1 MKNCREVTR
10 LFSEG
15 LERPL
20 SLGERAHLKFHCM
33 MCGACRNFGDHM
45 QDLRQI
51 ARRFAK
57 DGDSSAQVDSG
68 PTQRLGQT

>member
-20 SLGERAHLKFHCM
+20 SLGERAHLKLHCM
-33 MCGACRNFGDHM
+33 MCVGCRNFGDQM

-57 DGDSSAQVDSG
+57 GSEPNSKDH
-68 PTQRLGQT
+68 RER

>member
-1 MKNCREVTR
+1 MKTCKEVTR
-10 LFSEG
+10 LFSDG

-20 SLGERAHLKFHCM
+20 SLGERAQLKFHCM

-57 DGDSSAQVDSG
+57 GPDSAPDD
-68 PTQRLGQT
+68 PPQR

>member
-20 SLGERAHLKFHCM
+20 SLGERAHLKFHCL

-57 DGDSSAQVDSG
+57 EGDPSAQVDHG
-68 PTQRLGQT
+68 PTQR

>member
-15 LERPL
+15 LERHL
-20 SLGERAHLKFHCM
+20 SLGERAHLKFHCL
-33 MCGACRNFGDHM
+33 MCGACRNFRDHM

-51 ARRFAK
+51 ARHFAK
-57 DGDSSAQVDSG
+57 EGDPSAQVDHG
-68 PTQRLGQT
+68 PTQR

>member
-20 SLGERAHLKFHCM
+20 SLGERAHLKFHCW
-33 MCGACRNFGDHM
+33 MCEGCRNFGDHM

-68 PTQRLGQT
+68 PTQRRRQA

>member
-10 LFSEG
+10 MFSEG

-45 QDLRQI
+45 QDLRLI

-57 DGDSSAQVDSG
+57 GPDSAGED
-68 PTQRLGQT
+68 PPQR

>member
-20 SLGERAHLKFHCM
+20 SLGERAHLKFHCL
-33 MCGACRNFGDHM
+33 MCEGCRNFGDHM
-45 QDLRQI
+45 QDLRQM
-51 ARRFAK
+51 AKRFAK
-57 DGDSSAQVDSG
+57 EGAPSG
-68 PTQRLGQT
+68 GGGEGELPLR